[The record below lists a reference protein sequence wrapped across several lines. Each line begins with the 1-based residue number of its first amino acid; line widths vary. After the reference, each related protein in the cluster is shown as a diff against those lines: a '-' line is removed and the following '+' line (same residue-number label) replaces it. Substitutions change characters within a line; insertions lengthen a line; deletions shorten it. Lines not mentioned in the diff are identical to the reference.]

1 MRDESST
8 PTCFIPTWSAW
19 RASARAAARPLVA
32 GTESST
38 IVQPRFPA
46 GQTTSVLRGG
56 GGGAGASPV
65 VVGVVEVV
73 VVGSGAVCVGV
84 LVDGPACV
92 RTSVSLAELERSASQ
107 RAETAPAP
115 TATSSASRV
124 GQIQS
129 PGYQPSCRRQIDPRK
144 ATGPELAGS
153 RWPHSRQ
160 YSWPSA

>member
-1 MRDESST
+1 M
-8 PTCFIPTWSAW
+8 PTCRAC
-19 RASARAAARPLVA
+19 RASASAAARPFVA

-38 IVQPRFPA
+38 IVQPRLPA
-46 GQTTSVLRGG
+46 GQRTSVCFGG
-56 GGGAGASPV
+56 GGGVARVV
-65 VVGVVEVV
+65 VVGFV

-84 LVDGPACV
+84 LVDGPTCV

-115 TATSSASRV
+115 TATSSASSV

-129 PGYQPSCRRQIDPRK
+129 PGYQPSRRRHCEPRK
-144 ATGPELAGS
+144 ATAPALAGS

-160 YSWPSA
+160 YSCPSA